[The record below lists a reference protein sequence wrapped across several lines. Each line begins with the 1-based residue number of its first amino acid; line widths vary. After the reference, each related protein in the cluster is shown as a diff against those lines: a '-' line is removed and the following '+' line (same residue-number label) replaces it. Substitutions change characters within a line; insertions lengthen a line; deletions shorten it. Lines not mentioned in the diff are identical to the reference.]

1 MRAHSI
7 LDPGRPGARVIAFH
21 LPQFHPIAEND
32 RWWGKGFTEWTNVT
46 KAQPLFRGHHQPRL
60 PADLGYYDLR
70 LPEARAAQA
79 ELAVRYG
86 IEGFCYWHY
95 WFHGKRLLERPVEE
109 ILATG
114 EPDFPFCLAWA
125 NESWTRNWLGSDHDR
140 DVLIEQCYSEE
151 DDRAHAR
158 WLAQAFADPRYIRIN
173 GRPMLLVYKP
183 TALPN
188 ARQTTDIFRKE
199 CVRLGLAEP
208 YIVGIDAHAPR
219 TDMRTLGFDMTEH
232 HEPMLGVLGPDAFQE
247 RPLRSKLKRNLKEGV
262 LVPHS
267 RFFSTRKPRM
277 RWLLFGR
284 RTLIFHVVSSDGITP
299 PGEVGRQW
307 SCAGPRPSSSRDN
320 FRWSSTPYR
329 TNRPRNVWS
338 SSTPGTSGQRE
349 CTSSRT
355 RSSAMDI
362 CTYSRRCSGNTS
374 ESTCRSVRPPCPTGQ
389 RPEGCPVSHERHERG
404 SGRSAKGPSALQR
417 SMHQLVGC

>member
-151 DDRAHAR
+151 DDRACA
-158 WLAQAFADPRYIRIN
+158 LAGTSLRGPALYPDQRAAD
-173 GRPMLLVYKP
+173 
-183 TALPN
+183 A
-188 ARQTTDIFRKE
+188 
-199 CVRLGLAEP
+199 LGLQ
-208 YIVGIDAHAPR
+208 AHGAAKCSSNHRYFP
-219 TDMRTLGFDMTEH
+219 
-232 HEPMLGVLGPDAFQE
+232 
-247 RPLRSKLKRNLKEGV
+247 EGV
-262 LVPHS
+262 
-267 RFFSTRKPRM
+267 RAA
-277 RWLLFGR
+277 WIGR
-284 RTLIFHVVSSDGITP
+284 AVHRGHRRS
-299 PGEVGRQW
+299 
-307 SCAGPRPSSSRDN
+307 RPSN
-320 FRWSSTPYR
+320 
-329 TNRPRNVWS
+329 
-338 SSTPGTSGQRE
+338 
-349 CTSSRT
+349 
-355 RSSAMDI
+355 
-362 CTYSRRCSGNTS
+362 
-374 ESTCRSVRPPCPTGQ
+374 
-389 RPEGCPVSHERHERG
+389 
-404 SGRSAKGPSALQR
+404 
-417 SMHQLVGC
+417 